1 MPDENEPPSKG
12 KYQDA
17 KVILIVEDDDDIGT
31 FLEQAL
37 LQETPYHPVRVS
49 DGFAALKVIH
59 GLKPDLIILDYQLP
73 HMNGIELYDHIR
85 TVNEF
90 TDLPVIL
97 MTASAGMPW
106 HTLEKRN
113 IVGLGKPLELST
125 FLETVEKLLTPP
137 S

>member
-1 MPDENEPPSKG
+1 MPDENETPSKG
-12 KYQDA
+12 KYQNA

-37 LQETPYHPVRVS
+37 LQETPYHPVRVR

-73 HMNGIELYDHIR
+73 HMNGIELYDQLR

-90 TDLPVIL
+90 TALPVIL
-97 MTASAGMPW
+97 MTASTGMPW
-106 HTLEKRN
+106 HMLEKRN

-125 FLETVEKLLTPP
+125 FLEIVEKLLTPP
-137 S
+137 P

>member
-37 LQETPYHPVRVS
+37 LQETPYHPVRVR

-59 GLKPDLIILDYQLP
+59 GLKPNLFILDYQLP
-73 HMNGIELYDHIR
+73 SMNGIELYDHLQ
-85 TVNEF
+85 TFNEF

-97 MTASAGMPW
+97 MTASSAMPW
-106 HTLEKRN
+106 HTLEKRD
-113 IVGLGKPLELST
+113 IVGLGKPLDLST

-137 S
+137 P